1 MYGNSL
7 QTNLPKTKTYK
18 LKIIIMEKKQDG
30 SKHGKTEKNNTR
42 STHRKSTNSTHR
54 KPTHARPKHGKK
66 TTKHG
71 AKKSTRSLKSP
82 MSKQQERRMGGH
94 KQRSAPKPKAP
105 TFKEPKPIEPGV
117 VRVIPLGG
125 VEEVGKNMYMFESGD
140 DIIIVDAG
148 FQFVGEEEAPGVDY
162 ILPNTKYLEKN
173 KHKIRAL
180 VITHGHLDHIGAI
193 PYIMERIG
201 NPPIYTREL
210 TTIMIKK
217 RQDEF
222 PNLAPLNFKV
232 VEPGEH
238 VSFGTLAMKF
248 FAVTHSIPDSMG
260 ISFETPQGNIVIT
273 GDLKLDHDDGVPVA
287 EEERKWAETGKDDN
301 ILFIADSTNAEQPG
315 WSTAERTIHKN
326 LEILIKDAPGRLIIG
341 TFASQFERMIKIIEI
356 CEKYNK
362 KVVPEG
368 RSIKTNIEVAQKAG
382 LLKPKK
388 DTLIPSTAIGNYPPD
403 RIVIIATGA
412 QGEEFAAL
420 MRIATKQHKQITLG
434 ERDTVILSSS
444 IIPGNEISVQK
455 LKDNLYRHGSK
466 IIHYRTA
473 EVHSTGH
480 ANQEELAWFNKKV
493 GAKYFMPAFGYHSML
508 RVHAEVAQRSG
519 IPKENIIIA
528 DNGMVIEFFGNKEMR
543 ILKERA
549 PSEVIMVDGFSVG
562 DVQEVVIRDRQMLAQ
577 DGIFVVIAVVDIR
590 TGEVRKSP
598 DIISRGFVYLR
609 EAQDMLQQS
618 RYITKKSIEAQT
630 VGMHPINFEFVKKK
644 VADDLGR
651 FLFQQTAKRP
661 MVLPVLL
668 GV

>member
-1 MYGNSL
+1 
-7 QTNLPKTKTYK
+7 
-18 LKIIIMEKKQDG
+18 MEKRTNEKKPVG
-30 SKHGKTEKNNTR
+30 HRGGTSSRRKPAHMHPKHAPKKAPGKGRPKRTPNKHGKSKLQPR
-42 STHRKSTNSTHR
+42 GMGDHR
-54 KPTHARPKHGKK
+54 
-66 TTKHG
+66 
-71 AKKSTRSLKSP
+71 
-82 MSKQQERRMGGH
+82 
-94 KQRSAPKPKAP
+94 QRSAPKPKKP

-117 VRVIPLGG
+117 IRVIPLGG
-125 VEEVGKNMYMFESGD
+125 VEEVGKNMYMFESSK
-140 DIIIVDAG
+140 DIVIVDAG
-148 FQFVGEEEAPGVDY
+148 FQFVGEEEAPGIDY
-162 ILPNTKYLEKN
+162 IIPNVTYLEKN
-173 KHKIRAL
+173 KHKIKAL
-180 VITHGHLDHIGAI
+180 VITHGHLDHIGGI
-193 PYIMERIG
+193 PYIMEKIG

-222 PNLAPLNFKV
+222 PHLAPLNFKV
-232 VEPGEH
+232 VEPGER
-238 VSFGTLAMKF
+238 VSFEEIALKF

-260 ISFETPQGNIVIT
+260 ISIETSQGNIVIT
-273 GDLKLDHDDGVPVA
+273 GDLKLDHENGEPLP
-287 EEERKWAETGKDDN
+287 EEERKWSALSKDDN

-315 WSTAERTIHKN
+315 WSTSERTIHKN
-326 LEILIKDAPGRLIIG
+326 LDTLIKDAPGRLIIG

-356 CEKYNK
+356 CERYNK

-368 RSIKTNIEVAQKAG
+368 RSIKTNIEVAQQAG

-388 DTLIPSTAIGNYPPD
+388 DTLIPSSAIGNYPPD
-403 RIVIIATGA
+403 RIVVIATGA

-444 IIPGNEISVQK
+444 IIPGNELSVQK
-455 LKDNLYRHGSK
+455 LKDNLYRHGSR
-466 IIHYRTA
+466 IVHYRTA

-508 RVHAEVAQRSG
+508 RVHAEVAERSG
-519 IPKENIIIA
+519 IPKKNIIVSE
-528 DNGMVIEFFGNKEMR
+528 NGMIIELFGNKEMR
-543 ILKERA
+543 ILKERVPA
-549 PSEVIMVDGFSVG
+549 EIVMVDGFSVG
-562 DVQEVVIRDRQMLAQ
+562 NVQEVVIRDRQMLAQ

-609 EAQDMLQQS
+609 EAQDMLQQA
-618 RYITKKSIEAQT
+618 RYITKKSIESQT

-644 VADDLGR
+644 VADDLAR